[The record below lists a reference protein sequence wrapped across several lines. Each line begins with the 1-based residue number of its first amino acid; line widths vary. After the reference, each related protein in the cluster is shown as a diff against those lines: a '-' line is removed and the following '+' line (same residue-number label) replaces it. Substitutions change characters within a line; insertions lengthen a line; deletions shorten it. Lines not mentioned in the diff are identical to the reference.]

1 VRGGAETQ
9 EDTQPESGEG
19 GQEDRAKPG
28 LVVIF
33 SGGVPLLRTV
43 AVGPERLMLGREG
56 VGGQP
61 LPDER
66 VSRLHAEVGREPG
79 GWSVADLGSRNGTW
93 VDGEQVTGRR
103 TFAAPRVL
111 RMGNTLALFTA
122 DVRRFEVAGVTA
134 GPEGVRGPLLRAA
147 LDRVGMAAAAG
158 EGVLIT
164 GESGT
169 GKELA
174 ARAYH
179 RAGPH
184 ARGRFVAINC
194 AAVPAA
200 VAERLLF
207 GTKRGAYSGAEVD
220 AEGYLQA
227 ADRGVLFLD
236 EVGELALEVQAKL
249 LRVLETRE
257 VLALGASR
265 PQPVEVRVCAA
276 TLRDLRA
283 AAATGQFR
291 ADLYYRLAQCEV
303 RLPPLRERPEEV
315 PWLLAH
321 ALEEAG
327 EGRPEVHASFV
338 EACLLRP
345 WPGNVRELLGEARR
359 AAREAQP
366 AGVKTLRAEHLAPG
380 AGLPLSAVGGAS
392 LPGPVAVAVP
402 VSPPAVPVL
411 VPGPGA
417 AHGSGV
423 VAGAVADAGSAS
435 VPAHGSVSGHGS
447 VVAHGPGGGMVQP
460 SAGASGTAPAGAPP
474 DRATVEAA
482 LAAHGGNVSAA
493 ARALGLHRTQLYR
506 LMRRWGLAPAS
517 EE

>member
-1 VRGGAETQ
+1 LRGGAETQ

-43 AVGPERLMLGREG
+43 AVGAERLMLGREG

-103 TFAAPRVL
+103 TFASPRVL

-147 LDRVGMAAAAG
+147 MDRVGMAAAAG

-236 EVGELALEVQAKL
+236 EVGELAPEVQAKL

-283 AAATGQFR
+283 SAAAGQFR

-366 AGVKTLRAEHLAPG
+366 VGVRALRAEHLAPG
-380 AGLPLSAVGGAS
+380 AGLPLSSVGEAS
-392 LPGPVAVAVP
+392 LPGPVAGPASPPVVP
-402 VSPPAVPVL
+402 VF
-411 VPGPGA
+411 GPGRGA
-417 AHGSGV
+417 VDGSVAGPGSGFGV
-423 VAGAVADAGSAS
+423 GADSAS
-435 VPAHGSVSGHGS
+435 VPAHGAVA
-447 VVAHGPGGGMVQP
+447 AHGPGGGTVPP
-460 SAGASGTAPAGAPP
+460 SAGASGTASAGAPP